1 MSGHSKWNNIK
12 RKKEASDAKKANIFS
27 KLGKE
32 ITIAVKTGNSGDI
45 NVNRKLK
52 DVVAKAKAQNMPN
65 DNINRCIQKAIGD
78 TSAANYE
85 EITYEGFGPCGV
97 SVIVEALT
105 DNKNR
110 AAADIR
116 HIFSKS
122 GGSLGQTGSVG
133 YMFDKK
139 GYFLIEKNDSIDEDE
154 LMLEVL
160 DNGADDFISDEEYIE
175 VLCDP
180 KVFSDLLES
189 LQEKGI
195 KLEEAQIKQ
204 IPNIKKELTEEEK
217 QITKKAV
224 DGLTNDS
231 SEELINLMKE
241 CNISDGVIMLTM
253 LGIGTHTEYYKVLY
267 NRIKN
272 NKENMN
278 DELVKKEVVDILHE
292 IDRNEDE

>member
-12 RKKEASDAKKANIFS
+12 RKKEASDTKKANIFS

-32 ITIAVKTGNSGDI
+32 ITIAVKTGNSGDL

-65 DNINRCIQKAIGD
+65 DNINRCIQKAVGD
-78 TSAANYE
+78 STASNYE
-85 EITYEGFGPCGV
+85 EIIYEGFGPCGV

-116 HIFSKS
+116 HIFTKS

-133 YMFDKK
+133 YLFNKK
-139 GYFLIEKNDSIDEDE
+139 GYFLIVKDDSIDEDE

-180 KVFSDLLES
+180 KNFSDILEK
-189 LQEKGI
+189 LQDRNI
-195 KLEEAQIKQ
+195 KLEEAEIKQ
-204 IPNIKKELTEEEK
+204 MPTIKKDLNEEEEEK
-217 QITKKAV
+217 LNSFL
-224 DGLTNDS
+224 DMLEENDDVQ
-231 SEELINLMKE
+231 NVWH
-241 CNISDGVIMLTM
+241 NA
-253 LGIGTHTEYYKVLY
+253 
-267 NRIKN
+267 
-272 NKENMN
+272 
-278 DELVKKEVVDILHE
+278 DI
-292 IDRNEDE
+292 